1 METESSAVIEHQY
14 MCSECG
20 QLYNTLEDVL
30 LHQQTHVGLHV
41 YVCPE
46 MAESEIKEMELTH
59 SMCETENRFQCVD
72 CEQLVGTAEE
82 LLQHQELHAQD
93 SLVCGK
99 LDIGSFSLPEGTH
112 HYACS
117 ECTQIFVSSVEALA
131 HQQMHSK
138 QDHGIAEY
146 VEFGIP
152 EGENLHEMFI
162 GEQLQQCSECGQLLS
177 TMEDFL
183 QHQGLHTKAL
193 AQESAD
199 NPVPE
204 SQETEETHVVLES
217 VPQYLCPDCNVS
229 FTVPH
234 QLLIHQA
241 SHSTAS
247 AIHSLPCDTMTLNC
261 DGGPSE
267 CSASDSERPSPP
279 PANQGDVQRSNAA
292 ASSGCCTES
301 HNPVPM
307 PLEVDNTGQ
316 GTAVL
321 QPAAGGVGSQGFVP
335 EAVGGSDLVSGAVG
349 DHSYES
355 AVALVEPEGTQ
366 LVRNEDYSRSDS
378 LGLHTDVRPQLQ
390 EPVGQPAEPAGLPAP
405 CANCE
410 EEEQPTSRKNQPL
423 GCAECG
429 KVFTTARRLLQHQK
443 THLSLAHDC
452 PDCKRSFKKASS
464 LEQHLRSH
472 KGEVLYLCTDCG
484 KGFNT
489 EVALVQHRRLHTD
502 DPLHRCAECGKAFS
516 NMTKFLYHRRT
527 HSSTMTAG
535 KAAAP
540 VKKES
545 ENKEVL
551 AAPTVE
557 TVDVRQR
564 MHNVPPATEVLP
576 STVLV
581 YECGFCGKEFGKQ
594 SQLLRHRR
602 LHNCERRH
610 KCQVCGKAFRKP
622 VHVKNHMR
630 THTGE
635 RPFQCAECG
644 KTFTTLANLMR
655 HHQIHTGERPYKC
668 EFCERAFA
676 QSSNLQ
682 QHRRIHTGD
691 LPFKCP
697 DCPKAFG
704 RASKL
709 MVHRYCHTGE
719 LPYKCVDCG
728 KGFTRQRRLELHRLV
743 HTGEVPHRCPD
754 CGRQFVDGTKLEE
767 HRCSGRCAKVYECA
781 NCGKRCNSLGNL
793 QLHERSHTGERPF
806 GCSQCGKTFTS
817 TTNLTLHER
826 RHTGERPYHCHD
838 CGKRFGSSSSLL
850 LHRRIH
856 TGERPFK
863 CTDCGKAFKQSN
875 HLREHRRTHTGERPY
890 KCETCGKGF
899 VQSMH
904 LLDHRRI
911 HTGERPHPCTK
922 CGKSFK
928 TPSNLRS
935 HRRTHMEQ
943 TIVCTEYGET
953 FAIIESTESIPTTI
967 VETIEIYQATLDDN
981 IQVDAFV

>member
-1 METESSAVIEHQY
+1 MTLAKLAVSSLLAPSTPTLQHRGHPAARLPGLHAKEGLVCSKLEIGSIANHIDLAEGTHHY
-14 MCSECG
+14 ECSECK
-20 QLYNTLEDVL
+20 QIFFTSEDAL
-30 LHQQTHVGLHV
+30 LHQQTH
-41 YVCPE
+41 
-46 MAESEIKEMELTH
+46 
-59 SMCETENRFQCVD
+59 
-72 CEQLVGTAEE
+72 
-82 LLQHQELHAQD
+82 
-93 SLVCGK
+93 
-99 LDIGSFSLPEGTH
+99 
-112 HYACS
+112 
-117 ECTQIFVSSVEALA
+117 
-131 HQQMHSK
+131 SK
-138 QDHGIAEY
+138 QHLSSTEY
-146 VEFGIP
+146 VEFGVHD
-152 EGENLHEMFI
+152 GERLQQMLI
-162 GEQLQQCSECGQLLS
+162 SEQLQQCSECGQVLS
-177 TMEDFL
+177 TMEEFL

-193 AQESAD
+193 
-199 NPVPE
+199 
-204 SQETEETHVVLES
+204 SQDSMEYLERDTQLTEETHLVLES
-217 VPQYLCPDCNVS
+217 VSQYVCPDCKAS
-229 FTVPH
+229 FAAAH
-234 QLLIHQA
+234 QLLVHQA
-241 SHSTAS
+241 AHSKGQVLPNLECDAS
-247 AIHSLPCDTMTLNC
+247 TLNGE
-261 DGGPSE
+261 GGPAE
-267 CSASDSERPSPP
+267 CSASETQQPGPLPVTQDSE
-279 PANQGDVQRSNAA
+279 QRLNAVG
-292 ASSGCCTES
+292 SKSQS
-301 HNPVPM
+301 PVPQ
-307 PLEVDNTGQ
+307 PLKAGSPGRVLVD
-316 GTAVL
+316 L
-321 QPAAGGVGSQGFVP
+321 QSALGGVGSLVTVP
-335 EAVGGSDLVSGAVG
+335 GGVG

-355 AVALVEPEGTQ
+355 SVALVELDGVQDGCNEEYPLPVLQTRMEVLPQPQAAQPTEPELAQSPGTDCKEE
-366 LVRNEDYSRSDS
+366 LEC
-378 LGLHTDVRPQLQ
+378 LGEQQTPSK
-390 EPVGQPAEPAGLPAP
+390 GQPLE
-405 CANCE
+405 
-410 EEEQPTSRKNQPL
+410 
-423 GCAECG
+423 CAECG
-429 KVFTTARRLLQHQK
+429 KTFTTARRLLQHQK
-443 THLSLAHDC
+443 THLSQAHDC

-484 KGFNT
+484 KGFST

-502 DPLHRCAECGKAFS
+502 DPLHRCSECGKAFN

-527 HSSTMTAG
+527 HSSTAAPG
-535 KAAAP
+535 KAAP

-545 ENKEVL
+545 ERKDMV
-551 AAPTVE
+551 AAESQE
-557 TVDVRQR
+557 TAGAEMPCAPQA
-564 MHNVPPATEVLP
+564 VPEALP
-576 STVLV
+576 NTGLV
-581 YECGFCGKEFGKQ
+581 YECGLCGKEFGKQ

-719 LPYKCVDCG
+719 LPYKCADCG
-728 KGFTRQRRLELHRLV
+728 KGFTRQRRLELHRLA
-743 HTGEVPHRCPD
+743 HTGEIPHRCPD
-754 CGRQFVDGTKLEE
+754 CGRQFIDGCKLEE
-767 HRCSGRCAKVYECA
+767 HRCSGRCAKIYECA
-781 NCGKRCNSLGNL
+781 DCGKRYNSMGNL

-806 GCSQCGKTFTS
+806 SCSQCGKAFTS
-817 TTNLTLHER
+817 STNLSLHER

-911 HTGERPHPCTK
+911 HTGERPHPCPK

-943 TIVCTEYGET
+943 TIVCTEFGET
-953 FAIIESTESIPTTI
+953 FAIIESSDSIPTTI
-967 VETIEIYQATLDDN
+967 VETIEIYQTTLEDN